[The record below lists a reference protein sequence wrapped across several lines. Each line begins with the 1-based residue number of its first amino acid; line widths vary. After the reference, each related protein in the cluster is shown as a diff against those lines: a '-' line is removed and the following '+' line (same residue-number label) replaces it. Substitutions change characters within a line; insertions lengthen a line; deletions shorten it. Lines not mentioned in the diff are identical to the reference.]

1 MIGEGEQ
8 KQTKK
13 LQGNEAV
20 VEALLKYI
28 TKKNWSF
35 INTNNNEHDESN
47 LGTFQ

>member
-1 MIGEGEQ
+1 MILLTVSKLNINFALFIILMIGEGGW

-28 TKKNWSF
+28 MQKN
-35 INTNNNEHDESN
+35 
-47 LGTFQ
+47 